1 MARQIALPRIP
12 IPVLIAAVMIAVGLT
27 AITRPGM
34 WADELATWATVR
46 LSWPDLF
53 QLLGN
58 TDAVNGGYY
67 LLLKPWTALVGT
79 SELALRLPATLAM
92 VVAAATITAVGRRIG
107 DRRVGVVAGVVFVLL
122 PVVSRYAQEA
132 RAYALVIALSL
143 VAGWLLFKA
152 ADTGEHRW
160 YWGYAAAMTALGGFH
175 LVGLLLLAGHAVL
188 IVALGGSWRRWLL
201 AVAAALLA
209 LTPLMI
215 IGTHQIGQTDW
226 IEPIS
231 VAGVARLPT
240 VLFGSRTVAILVLLL
255 ASIALW
261 RHRDRVTVALL
272 GWAVAPTIGLLL
284 VAQVGDLWFP
294 RYLLFTM
301 PAWVL
306 LAARAF
312 TSPTATPPRRRRT
325 AVIAVVLSLI
335 AGAGALAHLDVR
347 RADGHGHDTR
357 AVAAVITEHAR
368 PGDALVVNLAEPV
381 VPWEARDLVAAYVP
395 VHAQPDDVFAL
406 TAQRQGGRLL
416 AVETPDADVLRTVD
430 RVWVIRFE
438 NPSDVLSDLGGSKES
453 RLRADFEVTEHWQL
467 RGLSVALLTR
477 HR

>member
-1 MARQIALPRIP
+1 MARPIALTRIP
-12 IPVLIAAVMIAVGLT
+12 VPVLIAVAMLAVGL
-27 AITRPGM
+27 AGITRPGM
-34 WADELATWATVR
+34 WADELATWAAVR
-46 LSWPDLF
+46 LTWPDLF

-67 LLLKPWTALVGT
+67 LLLKPWTAVAGT
-79 SELALRLPATLAM
+79 SELALRLPAT
-92 VVAAATITAVGRRIG
+92 VATVASAALVTMIG
-107 DRRVGVVAGVVFVLL
+107 QRLGGLRWAIPAGIIFVLL

-132 RAYALVIALSL
+132 RAYALVVALSL
-143 VAGWLLFKA
+143 LAGWLLIRSAESGRHPWFI
-152 ADTGEHRW
+152 
-160 YWGYAAAMTALGGFH
+160 GYAAAVTALGAFH
-175 LVGLLLLAGHAVL
+175 LMGLLLLAGHAVM

-201 AVAAALLA
+201 AVAAAILA

-231 VAGVARLPT
+231 VAGIARLPT
-240 VLFGSRTVAILVLLL
+240 VLFGSHTVAILVLAL
-255 ASIALW
+255 AAVSIL
-261 RHRDRVTVALL
+261 RHRDRLTVALL
-272 GWAVAPTIGLLL
+272 SWAVAPTIGLLL
-284 VAQVGDLWFP
+284 VAQVSDLWFP

-312 TSPTATPPRRRRT
+312 SSPTWRPR
-325 AVIAVVLSLI
+325 VHGVVLVLI
-335 AGAGALAHLDVR
+335 LGVVAGAGTLAHLDVR
-347 RADGHGHDTR
+347 STSGHGHDTR

-406 TAQRQGGRLL
+406 TEQRENGRFL
-416 AVETPDADVLRTVD
+416 ATETSDADVLRTVD

-438 NPSDVLSDLGGSKES
+438 NPPDVLSDLGGSKES
-453 RLRADFEVTEHWQL
+453 RLRADFTVTEHWQL